1 MCNCNTLYKCDVLLS
16 EKKKSMNMNTAVQ
29 DLCSIIDAFLVRETS
44 DQRFEVHGNLNVLRD
59 VL

>member
-1 MCNCNTLYKCDVLLS
+1 MYSCQK
-16 EKKKSMNMNTAVQ
+16 KKKSMNMNTAVQ
-29 DLCSIIDAFLVRETS
+29 DLCSIIDEFLVRETS